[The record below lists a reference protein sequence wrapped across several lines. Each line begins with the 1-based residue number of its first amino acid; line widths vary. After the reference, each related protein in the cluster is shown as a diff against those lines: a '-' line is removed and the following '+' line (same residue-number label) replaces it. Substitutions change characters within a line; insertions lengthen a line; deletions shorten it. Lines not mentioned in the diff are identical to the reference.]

1 MRIDN
6 VTLRR
11 IIKEELNNV
20 MMEMNAP
27 KPDPAEVKKFMQ
39 TQQEGAAAL
48 MLFSSMFGQ
57 VADKDQN
64 IQSPDQIQGITV
76 EIDGDDVNVP
86 LKALNVAADFLHKKA
101 ESGDEYAAAGVES
114 MQKLAKAPIDN
125 FKSFGTA
132 DADGDGYLSSDIT
145 GGFSLGNDEGGI
157 YTQEVLKLVIDHMSQ
172 ADAPTQ
178 AVDSVDT
185 SNFDIE
191 KGQSPQGNDQL
202 TVKLPKGK
210 KLSQDEISQITKSN
224 GMSSYSV
231 ANNTGL
237 GMVIITAN

>member
-20 MMEMNAP
+20 LLEEEISNIENLDEGLGSTFAMLMGIYAGMAGDDNSLTVKGLDGETMKISQQEFEDASKIMDKLSNGANAP
-27 KPDPAEVKKFMQ
+27 A
-39 TQQEGAAAL
+39 
-48 MLFSSMFGQ
+48 
-57 VADKDQN
+57 
-64 IQSPDQIQGITV
+64 V
-76 EIDGDDVNVP
+76 EKSIEAMKGIDGNATGPRAGLLDLNNVYGD
-86 LKALNVAADFLHKKA
+86 NAAQVMDAVFHK
-101 ESGDEYAAAGVES
+101 V
-114 MQKLAKAPIDN
+114 
-125 FKSFGTA
+125 
-132 DADGDGYLSSDIT
+132 DGKYD
-145 GGFSLGNDEGGI
+145 NDELSVA
-157 YTQEVLKLVIDHMSQ
+157 T
-172 ADAPTQ
+172 
-178 AVDSVDT
+178 VDT

-231 ANNTGL
+231 ANNIGL

>member
-20 MMEMNAP
+20 MMRANAP
-27 KPDPAEVKKFMQ
+27 DPTSALEEAISL
-39 TQQEGAAAL
+39 QQEGLSGILAAFAL
-48 MLFSSMFGQ
+48 NLGINSAEIPPDAQFNVNGNPVTIEDIAIAHDMLGKVSEKPGMERYAELGQ
-57 VADKDQN
+57 EDL
-64 IQSPDQIQGITV
+64 
-76 EIDGDDVNVP
+76 VNVAKNGI
-86 LKALNVAADFLHKKA
+86 LR
-101 ESGDEYAAAGVES
+101 GD
-114 MQKLAKAPIDN
+114 P
-125 FKSFGTA
+125 
-132 DADGDGYLSSDIT
+132 DGDG
-145 GGFSLGNDEGGI
+145 I
-157 YTQEVLKLVIDHMSQ
+157 YGVPTTLEDLNSAETHNEFGEAYAKIALDRVLEKSQ
-172 ADAPTQ
+172 ASAQTQ